1 MEKSK
6 TTIAIPPGA
15 TIKEQL
21 EDRKMTQKEFAHRM
35 DLSEKHVSKLIN
47 GEVQLTNDVALRLE
61 FVLGIPARFWNNLES
76 LYREKLAQVKAE
88 NQIESDIE
96 LLKDIPYKEIA
107 KNGFVPDSRDN
118 KEKVFA
124 LRKFFGLSNLGL
136 LNSTPIPGIAC
147 RRLAEGGKADFALY
161 AWAQQAKIRAQKV
174 HTNSIN
180 IDKLKKSVPEIRNMT
195 VENPQVFCERL
206 ISLLADCGVAV
217 VFLPH
222 IKGSFLHG
230 ATFYSGDKIVMGL
243 TVRGRDADRFWFS
256 LFHEIAH
263 IIYGHIGK
271 ADGPTADDEKEAD
284 EFAKEVLIPQD
295 SFDDFIHIGDFS
307 KKAIMDFAK
316 KVNID
321 PGIIVGRLQKE
332 MYINY
337 NRYNDLK
344 KKYMIVS

>member
-1 MEKSK
+1 
-6 TTIAIPPGA
+6 
-15 TIKEQL
+15 
-21 EDRKMTQKEFAHRM
+21 
-35 DLSEKHVSKLIN
+35 
-47 GEVQLTNDVALRLE
+47 
-61 FVLGIPARFWNNLES
+61 
-76 LYREKLAQVKAE
+76 
-88 NQIESDIE
+88 
-96 LLKDIPYKEIA
+96 
-107 KNGFVPDSRDN
+107 
-118 KEKVFA
+118 
-124 LRKFFGLSNLGL
+124 
-136 LNSTPIPGIAC
+136 
-147 RRLAEGGKADFALY
+147 
-161 AWAQQAKIRAQKV
+161 
-174 HTNSIN
+174 
-180 IDKLKKSVPEIRNMT
+180 MT

-206 ISLLADCGVAV
+206 ISLLANCGVAV

-271 ADGPTADDEKEAD
+271 VDGPTADDEKEAD

-295 SFDDFIHIGDFS
+295 LFDDFIHTGDFS
-307 KKAIMDFAK
+307 KKSIMDFAK

-321 PGIIVGRLQKE
+321 PGIVVGRLQKE

-344 KKYMIVS
+344 TKYMIVS